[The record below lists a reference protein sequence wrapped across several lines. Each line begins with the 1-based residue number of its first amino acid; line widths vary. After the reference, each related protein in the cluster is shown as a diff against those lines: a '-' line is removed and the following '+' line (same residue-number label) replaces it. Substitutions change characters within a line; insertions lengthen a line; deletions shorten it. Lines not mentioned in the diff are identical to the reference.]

1 VIRPARRDDAGG
13 IAAIWNHVIRD
24 TTQTF
29 ATAEK
34 DPEALAVQIIDQPCF
49 VAEAAGVV
57 VGFVIYGQFRSGPGY
72 AHTMEHSIHVAE
84 GARGAGLGWGLH
96 GLWPQY
102 EQGWPSYCRTS
113 HRDPTRAE
121 TSAMGQFMGSSGLA
135 WHQWQKHGRCSG
147 LSAQDYFVASARAMG
162 KVKLPDVFN
171 RLTKAV
177 RIDALVVEEAFL
189 EVNPALR
196 RDMITVTCKS
206 GAVQEVRICLSKDLE
221 PRRCGADVIRYCTL
235 KGANLAPIR

>member
-1 VIRPARRDDAGG
+1 MRLVAAILISLGLVSPARADTAGDFDYYVLALSWTPNWCLLEGDARRDQ
-13 IAAIWNHVIRD
+13 R
-24 TTQTF
+24 
-29 ATAEK
+29 
-34 DPEALAVQIIDQPCF
+34 C
-49 VAEAAGVV
+49 
-57 VGFVIYGQFRSGPGY
+57 
-72 AHTMEHSIHVAE
+72 
-84 GARGAGLGWGLH
+84 ARGAGLGWGLH
-96 GLWPQY
+96 GLWPQH

-177 RIDALVVEEAFL
+177 KIDALVVEEAFL

-196 RDMITVTCKS
+196 REMITVTCKS

-221 PRRCGADVIRYCTL
+221 PRRCGADVIRDCTL